1 MKHSQSATPS
11 QLALPEDATLMS
23 MTDLQGRITY
33 VNESF
38 IRYSGYSR
46 EELLGQPLS
55 ILRHPEMPPEVFADM
70 WATVR
75 QGEVWSGVLKNRCKN
90 GDFYWARANMTPMY
104 RNGQLVGYMSVR
116 NKTAPGFIEAVER
129 VYPAFVAGQARGL
142 VFHKGRL
149 QRRGWLRGW
158 HDWLQNLTVRSRI
171 RLAARLA
178 RRPGAACS

>member
-1 MKHSQSATPS
+1 MKHSQPVAP
-11 QLALPEDATLMS
+11 AERVLPDDATLMS
-23 MTDLQGRITY
+23 MTDLQGRITC

-46 EELLGQPLS
+46 EELLGEPLS

-70 WATVR
+70 WAAVR
-75 QGEVWSGVLKNRCKN
+75 QGGVWSGVLKNRCKN

-116 NKTAPGFIEAVER
+116 NKTGRGFVQAVER
-129 VYPAFVAGQARGL
+129 VYPAFLAGQALGL
-142 VFHKGRL
+142 VFYKGRL

-158 HDWLQNLTVRSRI
+158 SDRLQNLTVHSRI
-171 RLAARLA
+171 RLVSLAA
-178 RRPGAACS
+178 